1 MDIKHILAILDP
13 EHAPRQGA
21 SRAARRAVDIAAR
34 TGARVTLAVFE
45 DHQTIVES
53 GVLGDALTREALDLW
68 RQETESWLG
77 RMKDGLESDGEVALH
92 VGGGHPLADHVL
104 KSIDE
109 MQADLVIKDSH
120 SESFLS
126 RALFTPLDW
135 HLLRRCPVPLMLT
148 KSDGRDGLARV
159 AAAVDPFH
167 ERGKPAELDQ
177 DILATAKS
185 VAGWFGADVHAVHA
199 CQTQPLGAG
208 SPIEGPSLQFEK
220 VREEI
225 SKHHTRALRELSEAA
240 GIDAEHSHFI
250 DAPAR
255 RAIPDFTR
263 DKEVDLLVMGTV
275 TRKGLTRLIMGS
287 TAEAIL
293 NDLGCDVLAIKP
305 SGFAQAV
312 KSS

>member
-220 VREEI
+220 VRLYPSPHPQIQNPCHCHLYENTTLLHQTNQQRLRRTTTYCCPLG
-225 SKHHTRALRELSEAA
+225 SKVERQSIYSASAYPVRCSP
-240 GIDAEHSHFI
+240 GKWMRC
-250 DAPAR
+250 R
-255 RAIPDFTR
+255 RY
-263 DKEVDLLVMGTV
+263 
-275 TRKGLTRLIMGS
+275 
-287 TAEAIL
+287 
-293 NDLGCDVLAIKP
+293 
-305 SGFAQAV
+305 
-312 KSS
+312 